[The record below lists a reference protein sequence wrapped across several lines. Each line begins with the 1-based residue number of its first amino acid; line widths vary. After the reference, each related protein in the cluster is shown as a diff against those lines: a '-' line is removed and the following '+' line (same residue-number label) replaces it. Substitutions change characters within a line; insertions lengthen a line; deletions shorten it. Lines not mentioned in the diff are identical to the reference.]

1 MAAVL
6 PRPPSEFGLFR
17 PEFSALPTVI
27 EPACSV
33 SLFQRY
39 SPASFA
45 MYNSPYPPSPDPN
58 QTRQPCSPPHADS
71 HRSVA
76 PVYSSSPTHLE
87 SATKLCRSS
96 SPLVSARG
104 MIVVLDF
111 TPSEG
116 EADTPVTVNL
126 ELRSNAA
133 DDKDFSQDMSL
144 TSLKLRLVFGRTAVK
159 TTVRRLPPLLLTDM
173 KDGPE
178 QKSSLHL
185 QLRASAPLHSDV
197 RFPEQFCVPLT
208 IQAMDGSTKVVES
221 FTFGSFTYW
230 APTTIRPTAMVD
242 FPQLPTV
249 ASPARNKRK
258 RVDDDTEQRSLTPGP
273 SQSPPTFGSPRK
285 ALALPPRADKGFKL
299 ARTTNLTTEELNG
312 ADAQPAILEWVVEN
326 GMPHPNTLDKKW
338 SAHELAVGR
347 RLIRFGREMSG
358 NKLCISC
365 EVIPQEAYDEEHIVI
380 SCVYRQETRNCWF
393 TSVDIIYLLER
404 LVGGPFSV
412 EEKNRIRR
420 NLEGFKPT
428 TVSKTKGG
436 FEMFFQRIMDF
447 PPPKPRNIEK
457 DVKVFP
463 WHLLAP
469 AVDKI
474 ISKYS
479 VLPSSDTDS
488 PQLSQDSSSTP
499 SSSQVHR
506 TTRSGRSRSI
516 SSNSLVLTQ
525 GDDAGHVKSLR
536 SGPSQQPLHMV
547 VESPPMIDPELTAH
561 MPEPNSVQGPLDH
574 YYFPGLTFPEE
585 DQWRRRDSIVPLD
598 SQPHEFYPGHEPHD
612 LHATPGP
619 LDPQAFSNP
628 FASDVSFGTM
638 TFSSHVPHGHGLDI
652 PAGAAHNDLHGH
664 GLHFD
669 SEFAADDV
677 FASRRSSLASDLM
690 YPPMS
695 ASPGSGT
702 SHHDTMTVAYDADTT
717 TPTQD
722 SATATHNAPHDYF
735 LASSLNL
742 PSCSPIS
749 QTLYHRSFESP
760 AVPTPRKMLIFSL
773 FKTLTDQTVTV
784 ELKNDLSITG
794 VLKSV
799 DQFLNI
805 RLDNIKVMDEA
816 HHPHMM
822 PVKNCFIRGSVVRY
836 VQLPAQHVDT
846 QLLEDATRRG
856 MYYLFQRLQIKQS
869 DSTSDV
875 SFTEGIRG
883 H

>member
-6 PRPPSEFGLFR
+6 PRPQSEFGLFR
-17 PEFSALPTVI
+17 PEFGALPTVV
-27 EPACSV
+27 EPAYSV

-45 MYNSPYPPSPDPN
+45 MYNAPYHSSPDPS
-58 QTRQPCSPPHADS
+58 QTSQPCSPPQTELP
-71 HRSVA
+71 RSDA
-76 PVYSSSPTHLE
+76 PVYSPPPTRLE
-87 SATKLCRSS
+87 SATPLCRSS
-96 SPLVSARG
+96 SRLVSGRG

-133 DDKDFSQDMSL
+133 DDKDFGQDMSL

-159 TTVRRLPPLLLTDM
+159 TTVRRLPPLLLTDV
-173 KDGPE
+173 KDDPE
-178 QKSSLHL
+178 QKPSLHL

-197 RFPEQFCVPLT
+197 RFPERFCVPLT

-242 FPQLPTV
+242 LPQLPTV
-249 ASPARNKRK
+249 ASPVRNKRK
-258 RVDDDTEQRSLTPGP
+258 RVDDDTEQHSLTPGP

-285 ALALPPRADKGFKL
+285 AFVVPPRADNGFKL
-299 ARTTNLTTEELNG
+299 ARTTNLTMEELNG
-312 ADAQPAILEWVVEN
+312 ADAQPAILEWVVDN

-358 NKLCISC
+358 NKLRISC

-404 LVGGPFSV
+404 LVSGPFSV

-474 ISKYS
+474 ISKYVRLLPLVLLSQIDNYVRQS
-479 VLPSSDTDS
+479 VIPSSDTDS
-488 PQLSQDSSSTP
+488 PQLSQDSSSIP
-499 SSSQVHR
+499 SSGQVHR
-506 TTRSGRSRSI
+506 TNRSGRSRSM
-516 SSNSLVLTQ
+516 SSNSLSQ
-525 GDDAGHVKSLR
+525 GDDAGHVQSLR
-536 SGPSQQPLHMV
+536 PGPSQQPLHMV
-547 VESPPMIDPELTAH
+547 VESPSMIDPELTAH

-585 DQWRRRDSIVPLD
+585 DQWRRRDSIISLD

-612 LHATPGP
+612 LHATTGP

-628 FASDVSFGTM
+628 FASDVNFGTL
-638 TFSSHVPHGHGLDI
+638 TFGGHAPHGHGLDVSTD
-652 PAGAAHNDLHGH
+652 AAHNDLHGH

-669 SEFAADDV
+669 SDFAADDV
-677 FASRRSSLASDLM
+677 FASRRSSLASELM

-702 SHHDTMTVAYDADTT
+702 SHHDTMTVAYDADTI

-722 SATATHNAPHDYF
+722 SATATHNVPHDYLYAQF
-735 LASSLNL
+735 HTGSHHRL
-742 PSCSPIS
+742 P
-749 QTLYHRSFESP
+749 
-760 AVPTPRKMLIFSL
+760 
-773 FKTLTDQTVTV
+773 
-784 ELKNDLSITG
+784 
-794 VLKSV
+794 
-799 DQFLNI
+799 
-805 RLDNIKVMDEA
+805 
-816 HHPHMM
+816 
-822 PVKNCFIRGSVVRY
+822 
-836 VQLPAQHVDT
+836 
-846 QLLEDATRRG
+846 LEDDHA
-856 MYYLFQRLQIKQS
+856 
-869 DSTSDV
+869 
-875 SFTEGIRG
+875 
-883 H
+883 